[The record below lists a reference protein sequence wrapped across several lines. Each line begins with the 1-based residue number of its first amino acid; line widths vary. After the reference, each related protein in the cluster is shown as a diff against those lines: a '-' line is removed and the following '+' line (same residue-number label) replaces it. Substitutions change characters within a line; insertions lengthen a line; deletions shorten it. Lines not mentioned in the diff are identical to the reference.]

1 MKHEFVFSFLI
12 FIVIIL
18 IVTVI
23 KQMILGVL
31 KMESYAGLKCRK
43 KRLCQGYVG
52 DEKNVPLQI
61 MKTKIDF
68 A

>member
-1 MKHEFVFSFLI
+1 
-12 FIVIIL
+12 
-18 IVTVI
+18 
-23 KQMILGVL
+23 MILGVL